1 MMLKTTNAYF
11 KLISAIIGLTALI
24 SCGTDDTDYE
34 TPVTETPEEAF
45 ERNEAEILAYIEA
58 NDLEATRTESGLYY
72 VITAEGTGDT
82 PAADADV
89 SVNYKGYFL
98 NENVFD
104 QSTRAV
110 QFNLENVIAGFS
122 EGIQRIQEGGSATLL
137 MPASLAYG
145 VYGSGPIPP
154 YTAIAFDVELLEIQ

>member
-11 KLISAIIGLTALI
+11 KLISVVIGLTALI
-24 SCGTDDTDYE
+24 SCGTDDTEYVS
-34 TPVTETPEEAF
+34 PITETPEEAF

-58 NDLEATRTESGLYY
+58 NDLEATRTENGLYY
-72 VITAEGTGDT
+72 VITTEGTGDF
-82 PAADADV
+82 PDSNADV

-98 NENVFD
+98 NDNVFD
-104 QSTRAV
+104 QSTAAI
-110 QFNLENVIAGFS
+110 QFNLQNVITGFS
-122 EGIQRIQEGGSATLL
+122 QGIQLIQEGGSATLL